1 MEEEKWWAGEDRAPT
16 LRPLLVR
23 GQGNEICRKPKGIRK
38 FRETLSHG
46 CTANMI
52 CASLRS
58 GGRRLAVRTVMEHPI
73 GALTRTPFASSR
85 RSPQGETRDMR
96 EKTASHILHVPFRWF
111 PPFGGWRHHLYPKG
125 SVSLDFRVAV
135 LPYKSSSLAT
145 PQAGALWMLSHGAMS
160 LQESME
166 RPILPPA

>member
-1 MEEEKWWAGEDRAPT
+1 MKEEKWWAGEDRAPT

-58 GGRRLAVRTVMEHPI
+58 GAADWRSGSRWSILSVLCPVHPFPLR
-73 GALTRTPFASSR
+73 GT
-85 RSPQGETRDMR
+85 SPQGETRDMR
-96 EKTASHILHVPFRWF
+96 EKTASHILQVPFRRF
-111 PPFGGWRHHLYPKG
+111 PPLVAGATTLPGGKHVTGFAGRLQ
-125 SVSLDFRVAV
+125 
-135 LPYKSSSLAT
+135 LPYESSSFAT
-145 PQAGALWMLSHGAMS
+145 PRKRGHNKA
-160 LQESME
+160 
-166 RPILPPA
+166 P

>member
-38 FRETLSHG
+38 FCETLSHG

-73 GALTRTPFASSR
+73 GALPRTPFASSR

-111 PPFGGWRHHLYPKG
+111 PPFGGWRHHLSPASGGTITRAYC
-125 SVSLDFRVAV
+125 RAA
-135 LPYKSSSLAT
+135 Y
-145 PQAGALWMLSHGAMS
+145 
-160 LQESME
+160 EE
-166 RPILPPA
+166 RPQGVLFFPLNRGGKGTRVTPANIF